1 MELYPNYIDSSTT
14 TSLGEIKFFNKLKG
28 IKSSKNILFH
38 SLDVRDHI
46 SNFMGEIDF
55 LMIVPEKGIL
65 TIEIKSHK
73 RIEFNKETGFW
84 KLGNDNPER
93 RGPFKQARDNR
104 ISLREKLIGNYPVLK
119 GILFWDLVIFSE
131 VKIENQYEWNKW
143 EYMDSRDF
151 QLNDIDFLK
160 KIESTL
166 EIAFEKNKEKLPI
179 NHAEPNDNHLGILRN
194 LRKNIEVY
202 LSPRERIESQEKQ
215 LHKVFTDNQFKY
227 LDATSS
233 NNRILIEGPAGTGK
247 TLLAI
252 ETSRRITMDNK
263 KVLFIC
269 FNSLLQKYL
278 EEQLKNLK
286 DLDVITYSS
295 LIQKISKKT
304 LGEIDQDEV
313 LLRALEIKEEKKFDA
328 LIIDEA
334 QDILDNDSYDILDNV
349 FKNGFKGGVSYIFGD
364 FEHQK
369 IQNVKSQFD
378 IFDFKDKSGF
388 FLIKLQENCRNLPD
402 VLQVA
407 KFFCK
412 SYPYTKV
419 CRPDE
424 NSEPITKTYEDEEDQ
439 LGNLAS
445 IILELDKEFLRDE
458 ITILTTK
465 TIENSIFKYNEV
477 FPIFH
482 LLNDNPKK
490 YRPINY
496 TGKFN
501 FDRNRFNFNKKINFT
516 TIRKY
521 KGLEN
526 NVIILTDVDNLDDEL
541 QRNILHTGITRTK
554 QKIIVSYKKGISFG

>member
-14 TSLGEIKFFNKLKG
+14 NSPGEIKFFNKLKG

-151 QLNDIDFLK
+151 QLNDKDFLK

-263 KVLFIC
+263 KVLFVC

-278 EEQLKNLK
+278 EDQLKNLK
-286 DLDVITYSS
+286 NLEVITYSS

-313 LLRALEIKEEKKFDA
+313 LLRLLEIKEEKKFDA

-334 QDILDNDSYDILDNV
+334 QDILDNNSYDILDNV

-378 IFDFKDKSGF
+378 IFNFKDKSGF

-412 SYPYTKV
+412 SYPYTRV

-526 NVIILTDVDNLDDEL
+526 NVIIITDVDNLDDEL